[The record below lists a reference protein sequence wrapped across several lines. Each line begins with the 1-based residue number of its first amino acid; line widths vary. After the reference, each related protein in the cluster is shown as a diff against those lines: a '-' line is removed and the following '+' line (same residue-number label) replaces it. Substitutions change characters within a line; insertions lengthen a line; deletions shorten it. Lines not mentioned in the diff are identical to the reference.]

1 MVETLVRIAGRNS
14 NFKFVMAL
22 TVNLNFPLLS
32 TDIFVKTNKFSF
44 IQSLEVL
51 VKEVQSKFIVMWLA
65 PFKDITGYVLPGT
78 CIGCQFIHV
87 SKGHHHMVRSFHL

>member
-32 TDIFVKTNKFSF
+32 TDIFVKTNQFSF
-44 IQSLEVL
+44 ISKSGSLSERS
-51 VKEVQSKFIVMWLA
+51 SKQIHCDVAGTIQGYHWL
-65 PFKDITGYVLPGT
+65 YVARYLHWEPIHT
-78 CIGCQFIHV
+78 CKQRSSSHG
-87 SKGHHHMVRSFHL
+87 KGL